1 MKILILGSSGILGRS
16 IDLFLSK
23 KKNIKILYLSRKKNN
38 KSHVYLN
45 DFTNFNKLMYLISEL
60 NPTHVVNCIG
70 VTKFNN
76 SYALKK
82 QTRLINTELPKFLS
96 NYCFKK
102 KIFFIHVSTD
112 CVFSGKKGAYS
123 DVSKKDAQDLYGIT
137 KNKGEVK
144 NRYTATIRT
153 SFIGPERSSQKSLLN
168 WFLAQKNDVNGF
180 NNALFSGLTSL
191 ELSKIIYKFFIKENK
206 LYNNI
211 INVGGNVISKYSLL
225 KIISQV
231 FNKKILIKRSPD
243 FKIDRS
249 LNSQKFL
256 KLTKYKIKSWS
267 IMLKELKIFMTVNN
281 YKF

>member
-1 MKILILGSSGILGRS
+1 MSHRIIFNLE
-16 IDLFLSK
+16 LSYYSK
-23 KKNIKILYLSRKKNN
+23 
-38 KSHVYLN
+38 
-45 DFTNFNKLMYLISEL
+45 
-60 NPTHVVNCIG
+60 
-70 VTKFNN
+70 
-76 SYALKK
+76 LKK
-82 QTRLINTELPKFLS
+82 VQI
-96 NYCFKK
+96 
-102 KIFFIHVSTD
+102 
-112 CVFSGKKGAYS
+112 
-123 DVSKKDAQDLYGIT
+123 
-137 KNKGEVK
+137 
-144 NRYTATIRT
+144 
-153 SFIGPERSSQKSLLN
+153 
-168 WFLAQKNDVNGF
+168 LAQTKDVNGF

-211 INVGGNVISKYSLL
+211 INVGGNVISKYLLL

-249 LNSQKFL
+249 LNSQKFI